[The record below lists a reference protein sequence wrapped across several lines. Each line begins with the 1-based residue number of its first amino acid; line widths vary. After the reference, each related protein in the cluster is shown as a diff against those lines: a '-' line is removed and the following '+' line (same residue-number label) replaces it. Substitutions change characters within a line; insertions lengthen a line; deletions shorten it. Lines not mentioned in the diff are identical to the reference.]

1 MAKKKERDAG
11 RSAADRVVAAA
22 DAADLALVRFL
33 YVDHAGVVR
42 GKAVSRARLAER
54 MAAGIGL
61 TVAMQAMSL
70 LDELQPVDGMGPAGE
85 IRLVPDPATFA
96 VLPYA
101 PGAGAMA
108 ADLVRLD
115 GQPWEACPRSFL
127 KQAVA
132 TLAAEGIALVAAF
145 EPEFTLGHLEPDPD
159 GGEDRL
165 VPVDESLCFSTT
177 GFGQAHD
184 YAVELVRALEAQG
197 LEVEQYYPELG
208 HGQQELSIRHAPALR
223 AADNQVA
230 YRETVRGV
238 AWRQGLW
245 ASLAPKPLPD
255 QAGNGAHLHLS
266 LWEAKPDGQ
275 PGGRNLLYD
284 PDDRYGLSSLGY
296 HFVAGVR
303 AHLRQRQQLPA
314 PGAALLVERVHLLRP
329 GQPRGRGAHPVAPVG
344 RRRGL
349 LQPRAQAVRRDR
361 QPLPRPRR
369 RDPRRPRRHPQQA
382 RPRQAGRGR
391 PGLDV
396 EQHPAPP
403 RHPAAARL
411 PVGGTGRAGTRR
423 AADGGPRPAAP
434 HRLPGGQALRGGH
447 LRRPRRG
454 LRVPRAPDEV
464 LAVPSPTT
472 ELTRR

>member
-1 MAKKKERDAG
+1 MAKKKEREAG

-61 TVAMQAMSL
+61 TVAMQAMSM

-127 KQAVA
+127 KQAEA
-132 TLAAEGIALVAAF
+132 TLAAEGIALVAAY
-145 EPEFTLGHLEPDPD
+145 EPEFTLGRREPDPG
-159 GGEDRL
+159 GGERL

-296 HFVAGVR
+296 HFVAGVL
-303 AHLRQRQQLPA
+303 AHLP
-314 PGAALLVERVHLLRP
+314 ALLALTCASVNSYRRLVPHSWSSAFTCYGPDNREAAVRIPSRLWGADEASCNLELKPSDATGNPYLALGGVIHAGLDGIRNKLDPGKPVEVDP
-329 GQPRGRGAHPVAPVG
+329 GSMSSSTR
-344 RRRGL
+344 RRRGIQRLPDSLSAALDALERDEL
-349 LQPRAQAVRRDR
+349 LMDALGPLRRTAYLAVKRS
-361 QPLPRPRR
+361 
-369 RDPRRPRRHPQQA
+369 
-382 RPRQAGRGR
+382 
-391 PGLDV
+391 
-396 EQHPAPP
+396 E
-403 RHPAAARL
+403 AAAF
-411 PVGGTGRAGTRR
+411 
-423 AADGGPRPAAP
+423 AAHDAAFEC
-434 HRLPGGQALRGGH
+434 REH
-447 LRRPRRG
+447 LMKF
-454 LRVPRAPDEV
+454 
-464 LAVPSPTT
+464 
-472 ELTRR
+472 